1 MPFKIFHFAIK
12 RDVIGKNRLYTFSES
27 APSNY
32 VKSTFVWNS
41 AKLMQ
46 TSVVTCRYVE
56 LISDEVRNEN

>member
-1 MPFKIFHFAIK
+1 MQYYILHFAIK
-12 RDVIGKNRLYTFSES
+12 RDRQKLITFSEL

-46 TSVVTCRYVE
+46 TSVVKAC
-56 LISDEVRNEN
+56 